1 MKKTG
6 FLFLI
11 VSLLLVCV
19 FIYSAITGSIHV
31 TPIELLEGLIIGQ
44 HAQVE
49 IIKDLR
55 IPRVLI
61 AMFTGAA
68 LSVSGVL
75 LQSVMR
81 NPLADLRRHWDF
93 IRSQLL
99 FINGDYS
106 ASSILFLLTFIF
118 GIRRGDCVFPRVRS
132 VLEGWFK
139 PDPHDLSWDCHQCH
153 VYWDG

>member
-31 TPIELLEGLIIGQ
+31 TPIELLEGLITGQ

-61 AMFTGAA
+61 AMFTGPPY
-68 LSVSGVL
+68 LSPVYCCS
-75 LQSVMR
+75 
-81 NPLADLRRHWDF
+81 
-93 IRSQLL
+93 RS
-99 FINGDYS
+99 
-106 ASSILFLLTFIF
+106 
-118 GIRRGDCVFPRVRS
+118 
-132 VLEGWFK
+132 
-139 PDPHDLSWDCHQCH
+139 
-153 VYWDG
+153 